1 MNEKVSLEVNIGD
14 LRLKNPVLT
23 ASGTFGYGLEFT
35 RFFDISKLGGFCTK
49 GLSLEP
55 MPGNAPERI
64 AETPAGMLNAIGLE
78 NVGTEK
84 FLSEKLPSLEAYD
97 THVIAN
103 IFGKTIEEFIAITAR
118 LNPYPKVS
126 AYELNISCP
135 NIEHGGIEFGHDRVQ
150 TDRVVRA
157 VKRVSQKPCNRH
169 QNLRTNL
176 RGGGCGCSQSGQHLR
191 GYERRCRAA
200 PGRVVQPHRW
210 PFRTRYSPLGGS
222 PCLRGVSGCR
232 DSGNRYRRYRHR
244 SRCSGIH
251 ARRSHSYP
259 GGHRQLSRPAGLDQD
274 RSGASGILLRT
285 PDHGYQSNHRLGLR
299 RRSALVHQPF
309 FTSKFQLSRAPRKPW
324 PHSRKKLQSR
334 DVAVALSNSK
344 SMDYVLFPS
353 QSGNDVS
360 A

>member
-157 VKRVSQKPCNRH
+157 VKRVSQKPVWVKLSPNVTDI
-169 QNLRTNL
+169 RTFARTCEEAGADAVSLVNTFV
-176 RGGGCGCSQSGQHLR
+176 GMSVDV
-191 GYERRCRAA
+191 ERRRA
-200 PGRVVQPHRW
+200 V
-210 PFRTRYSPLGGS
+210 
-222 PCLRGVSGCR
+222 
-232 DSGNRYRRYRHR
+232 
-244 SRCSGIH
+244 
-251 ARRSHSYP
+251 
-259 GGHRQLSRPAGLDQD
+259 
-274 RSGASGILLRT
+274 
-285 PDHGYQSNHRLGLR
+285 
-299 RRSALVHQPF
+299 
-309 FTSKFQLSRAPRKPW
+309 
-324 PHSRKKLQSR
+324 
-334 DVAVALSNSK
+334 LSNRTGGLSGPAIRPLAVRLV
-344 SMDYVLFPS
+344 YEVS
-353 QSGNDVS
+353 QAVEIPVIGIGGIGTAQDALEFMLAGATAIQVGTANFHDPLASIKIVRGLQEYCSEHQVTDINQIIASV
-360 A
+360 